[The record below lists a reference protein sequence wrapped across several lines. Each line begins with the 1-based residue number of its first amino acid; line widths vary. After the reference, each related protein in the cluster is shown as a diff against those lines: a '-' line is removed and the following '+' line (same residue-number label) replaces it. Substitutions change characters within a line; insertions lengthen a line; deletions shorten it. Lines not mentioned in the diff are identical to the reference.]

1 MNTKQSCVCVITA
14 HLPMLRIEPERI
26 EFSGFDLWRMP
37 FEVYKSLAGDN
48 LASLE
53 AEYQAVSAHSGTSV
67 SHGMGR

>member
-1 MNTKQSCVCVITA
+1 
-14 HLPMLRIEPERI
+14 MLRIEPERI